1 MSIEADVNEA
11 LDSVIGQPLK
21 GAKYVEEYGI
31 VMLCFPMKDIFF
43 HVDEQTFALRL
54 EAPH

>member
-1 MSIEADVNEA
+1 MSLEADINMVLE
-11 LDSVIGQPLK
+11 SVVGQPLK
-21 GAKYVEEYGI
+21 GAQYVEEYGI

-43 HVDEQTFALRL
+43 HVDAQTFALAL